1 MGAQLLS
8 HVQLFAT
15 SWTAAHQAPLFME
28 FARQEYWSALPVPSP
43 GDLPGP
49 GIKPASHA
57 SPALAGRFF
66 TTEPPGKAH
75 MTDTVSYNQLL
86 SYAISLSQG
95 LSHLVHFF
103 PFP

>member
-1 MGAQLLS
+1 
-8 HVQLFAT
+8 
-15 SWTAAHQAPLFME
+15 ME

-43 GDLPGP
+43 GDLPRP
-49 GIKPASHA
+49 GIKLASHA

-75 MTDTVSYNQLL
+75 MTDTAPYNQLL